1 MVVWK
6 EINSKQQIEVGI
18 LMALASIVIYY
29 FHPFGVI
36 LLAAFVILMITLI
49 VPVCL
54 KPISWLWFNIASL
67 VSLIVPM
74 VLFTILYYT
83 LVTSVGLTR
92 KLMGKDSLQ
101 LRTFK
106 KDKESVFCKMQ
117 KTIDRKS
124 FERQF

>member
-1 MVVWK
+1 MAVWR

-18 LMALASIVIYY
+18 LMALFLLLIYY
-29 FHPFGVI
+29 FHPYDVI
-36 LLAAFVILMITLI
+36 LVAVFVILMLTLI

-67 VSLIVPM
+67 ISLIVPM
-74 VLFTILYYT
+74 VLFTILYYG
-83 LVTSVGLTR
+83 LVTPVGLTR

-101 LRTFK
+101 LGAFK
-106 KDKESVFCKMQ
+106 KDKESVFYKMQ
-117 KTIDRKS
+117 KTINRKS